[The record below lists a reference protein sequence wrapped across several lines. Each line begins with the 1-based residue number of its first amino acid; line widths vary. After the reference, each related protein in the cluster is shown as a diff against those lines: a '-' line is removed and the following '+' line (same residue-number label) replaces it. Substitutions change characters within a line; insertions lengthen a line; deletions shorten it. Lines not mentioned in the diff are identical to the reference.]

1 MRPTPVTLL
10 ILVAAVVAVAGGW
23 LLFAKSE
30 HDRFVAVDQVR
41 HSRSEFRIAYTI
53 EHSSG
58 PIAQETWSVR
68 NVDGAASAA
77 YTAADR
83 RGDTAG
89 FTEQVTDY
97 SVTFLFDK
105 LVQDGIWDLTSRPF
119 RGSSELLHVVEISQI
134 AGTASGSHRFLFSD
148 ARYIATEAGREYH
161 IHLDPHQPVPDLV
174 NLQSTSTAD
183 PRYEK
188 IVADFAAFGSARF
201 RQTVAAARAK
211 LLKG

>member
-10 ILVAAVVAVAGGW
+10 ILVAAVVAVACGW

-77 YTAADR
+77 YTARQSPANAKAMMER
-83 RGDTAG
+83 MR
-89 FTEQVTDY
+89 
-97 SVTFLFDK
+97 
-105 LVQDGIWDLTSRPF
+105 LVSRQLWP
-119 RGSSELLHVVEISQI
+119 I
-134 AGTASGSHRFLFSD
+134 
-148 ARYIATEAGREYH
+148 
-161 IHLDPHQPVPDLV
+161 
-174 NLQSTSTAD
+174 
-183 PRYEK
+183 
-188 IVADFAAFGSARF
+188 
-201 RQTVAAARAK
+201 
-211 LLKG
+211 